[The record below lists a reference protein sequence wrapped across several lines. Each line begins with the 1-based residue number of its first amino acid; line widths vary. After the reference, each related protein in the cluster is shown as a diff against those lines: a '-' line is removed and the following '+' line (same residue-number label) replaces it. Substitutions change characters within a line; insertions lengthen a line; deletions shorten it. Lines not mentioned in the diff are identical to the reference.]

1 MTPIQFGLVLPLGP
15 RGPSARATFLAD
27 ARRALDLIDDHFDSA
42 WFADHFQLDSQD
54 VLECWTTISY
64 LAALY
69 PTLRFGTAVLGQS
82 YRNPALL
89 AKMAA
94 TLQYLSGGRL
104 IFGIGAGWK
113 EDEYLAYGYEFP
125 SAGVRVEQLDEALR
139 IVKALWTEEQA
150 TFRGRYYRVDQAR
163 CEPKPSPLPPL
174 MVGGAKPRMLR
185 LIARHADW
193 WTVSWTGL
201 EAYRAQA
208 TELERACAEVERDPA
223 TLRRVWFGGC
233 ACAPTEEQ
241 AKVLAGE
248 RITTA
253 NGLLGTPEQVVE
265 QISRFVELG
274 VDYFIIGCGGFP
286 DLTTLKLV
294 TEQVLPA
301 LNAVVK

>member
-15 RGPSARATFLAD
+15 RTSGARATFLAD
-27 ARRALDLIDDHFDSA
+27 ARANLELVGDHFDSA
-42 WFADHFQLDSQD
+42 WFVDHFQIDSQD

-64 LAALY
+64 LAALH
-69 PTLRFGTAVLGQS
+69 PALRFGTAVLGQS

-113 EDEYLAYGYEFP
+113 EDEYLSYGYEFP
-125 SAGVRVEQLDEALR
+125 GAGVRVDQLDEALR
-139 IVKALWTEEQA
+139 IVKALWSEEQA
-150 TFRGRYYRVDQAR
+150 TFHGRYYRIDQAW

-174 MVGGAKPRMLR
+174 MVGGTKPRMLR
-185 LIARHADW
+185 LVARHADW

-201 EAYRAQA
+201 DDYRALVAEMQ
-208 TELERACAEVERDPA
+208 RACAEVGRDPA

-233 ACAPTEEQ
+233 ACAPTEER
-241 AKVLAGE
+241 ARVLAGE

-253 NGLLGTPEQVVE
+253 NGFVGTPEQVVD
-265 QISRFVELG
+265 QMSRFVEVG
-274 VDYFIIGCGGFP
+274 VDYFILSSGGLP
-286 DLTTLKLV
+286 ELTTLEMV

-301 LNAVVK
+301 LNTVGK